1 MELLDLKEMYE
12 KVPEQINEVRQKL
25 KKIQVVMEII
35 NEQEHLN
42 VIVKSKNLQMSRD
55 KEKLTRVT
63 TNPWQND
70 VDRKMLREDRQR

>member
-55 KEKLTRVT
+55 KEELTRVT
-63 TNPWQND
+63 TDPWQND

>member
-35 NEQEHLN
+35 NEQGHLN